1 MIKGYQKRTLIW
13 ILTILLVFTSVPYEA
28 FANETEKMK
37 TEQAEKESKDGRIE
51 DSQQDKEV
59 IEERT
64 DHTKVFDNGDGT
76 FTKNIYFEPIH
87 LEKNGEFTEVSTDL
101 YETMLDDQKMIETEN
116 TLLSSTFYEEMKD
129 GEYAFFEKD
138 QASIVFS
145 IMEASGKDKNVQVT
159 DVKPSFNKNI
169 ITHEGIFSDIDLRN
183 ITFNENVK
191 EDIVLHSYKGLNTFT
206 FQLKTDLNGKVQ
218 KDGSIAFYDKEED
231 EPTFVLP
238 SPFMTDSNIDELSSE
253 TARSED
259 VKYDL
264 KKVEAGYLL
273 TVTADENWLKAPER
287 VYPVYIDPT
296 TSLSTSSDTFVMS
309 AYPKEN
315 YGISSKKWDASQNQ
329 YVLKVGYYDGTTGTN
344 YAFLKQNISKID
356 KAVIDS
362 ATLNVYVT
370 HAYFA
375 TTKNGLWLDEVSANW
390 NASTL
395 TWDNKPS
402 SKNIGNV
409 NAGRDEWVQFNVLN
423 TVKAWAAGTK
433 ANHGFKL
440 HANGNGQNFWKK
452 VVSSDN
458 STLKPY
464 LSVTYH
470 YNALPAPSVTA
481 TSNGTN
487 TNTGYLN
494 VSWDKIAG
502 ATGYKVLLYNGKAYT
517 AFNVGNVTSWSTK
530 GQKIWP
536 TQAQIDAGSYALR
549 TDKTGTELAFNPN
562 PVYKNAAD
570 DGGTYPNARNYWVR
584 VVAEYPGGDSPQSTA
599 TRIYMP
605 METPKTPTGRP
616 YANTMNEKSGY
627 VNLNWEPVEGAD
639 GYIIALYNG
648 KEYEEVAS
656 VDKDTSSWT
665 TQNKKLWLTQDQ
677 IKAGKYKL
685 NLSGEGTELASD
697 PSPVYRNSKGSY
709 PNSTNYWFKIK
720 AFSNAGHSESNWSG
734 LFKPTIP
741 GAEDFLGMED
751 FWTGI
756 DVNNGTVNAATGN
769 VIVDETDFSIDGRGP
784 GLSIGRTYNSMSTSK
799 GLFGLGWYSDAEMSI
814 IQDSS
819 YVKFIDEDGT
829 IHGFVKKT
837 DGTYEAPTGV
847 YLELTETTADYILTS
862 KDQSKVYFDKTTG
875 KIKEIRDAQKESNK
889 TTYGYVDGQLTTITD
904 ASGRKLTLEYQ
915 NGLVS
920 KITDPKGRSTSY
932 SYNNEQLISVTNSNH
947 EKTKYEYDGNKLL
960 SKIIDPTSTTD
971 KPVETSYEYNTSE
984 KRIQKV
990 TNPKGKSTTFA
1001 YDLPKRTLTV
1011 TNPRG
1016 NKSFYEYNAAA
1027 NPVKQID
1034 AYSPGQ
1040 SGANNNLETKYEY
1053 QGNNLIKS
1061 WDPKDVGSTA
1071 TESYKYDKDGN
1082 IISTTDSYGTETY
1095 KYNENNDIVEI
1106 IDTEGEKTTIAYDG
1120 LNPTSETDEAGAI
1133 SSVSKFDDYGNE
1145 IESSLDL
1152 SGANNLVLNSSFEDN
1167 LNSWTLTNSKD
1178 SGIGSLITTPEK
1190 EFKAL
1195 GGKQALK
1202 LTTQSTTK
1210 GTELGYSSYTQVIPV
1225 EPNQTYTF
1233 SADVKTNN
1241 LKNAK
1246 AFLNVAQLN
1255 GSALIQYNNN
1265 KYSAL
1270 RGTNTWT
1277 KRQVTFKTAS
1287 NVNNIRLYLEVDHNH
1302 TSTSGEAW
1310 FDRVQLEKADVSS
1323 SYNPVINGSFEKGR
1337 TGWVLAS
1344 GSASVV
1350 DTESYDGNQSVK
1362 MVRSSTT
1369 QDRIHYRQ
1377 TFILNQSINNPKPIS
1392 LTAVSKSENVTNS
1405 VEKVPNSDYSIW
1417 ATIKYADGTSESK
1430 NTPFPLGSQ
1439 NWNRAVLYINAK
1451 KAIASIDF
1459 YGIFRGNNIGTVWFD
1474 AFRLIEGNVLSSAM
1488 YDTKKNYAEK
1498 TTDVL
1503 GRVSLKTYDEIGNLL
1518 NETNPEG
1525 SKKTY
1530 SYDSSNQLKSLTLPN
1545 DAVVSYDYDKNGNNT
1560 EKGITAGSKRQEYN
1574 YEFDEDNKLISVS
1587 DPLNHKTSN
1596 AYDDNDNLVQ
1606 IQLPNGQL
1614 IKNTYDNADRIDK
1627 IYYNNELAFEFE
1639 KDKNSNET
1647 SIIDSFNQLKKE
1659 QVFDAKD
1666 RIISQVLKKNN
1677 ATLGTV
1683 SWNYPADSDKLQSTS
1698 FSHQGTNQTI
1708 SYEYN
1713 KLEQNTVVK
1722 NNNNTF
1728 RLDYDES
1735 GNVTTY
1741 TPANGVG
1748 TTNVYDP
1755 AGQVVSMS
1763 TNHVDA
1769 ATGAVTTVIDEKYSY
1784 DANGNR
1790 TVIINN
1796 TGGTTQFTYDDFDQL
1811 TNEILQDGSKNEYK
1825 YDGFGN
1831 RISQKRGNQPAVTAS
1846 YNLMN
1851 QLINYGNETI
1861 KYDANGNRLEDG
1873 TYTYKWN
1880 AADQLIVVNKKGES
1894 SPYAEYKYDDDGRR
1908 IQKNVKGTITNYT
1921 YDGDSLNV
1929 LYETNASDQV
1939 LRSYA
1944 YGVDGQLLALN
1955 KHSGTFVSDTYY
1967 YHYNP
1972 RGDVVALTDKSG
1984 KIVGSYSYDSWGNP
1998 IESKRTG
2005 IALENPF
2012 RYAGYQFDEETGLY
2026 YLMARYYQPTHG
2038 VFLSLDPDPG
2048 DEDDILTQNG
2058 YTYANNNPVMMVDP
2072 DGKFA
2077 HFVLMAGAYGYRGY
2091 KAYKTYKKVSRVGKA
2106 TKKVNG
2112 NSKKSKKRQH
2122 GYEIYNK
2129 GSGEVVKVGISGG
2142 KIAKNGKSYR
2152 ATSQVNKWGKD
2163 KYESRVVIKNM
2174 KNRGAALRWERNW
2187 TNKRASEGHRL
2198 SKHDRPKPKRRR

>member
-1 MIKGYQKRTLIW
+1 MGKQRYVKCLIW
-13 ILTILLVFTSVPYEA
+13 LLSFLLVFTLIPYEA
-28 FANETEKMK
+28 LATTETNQTISDTDKK
-37 TEQAEKESKDGRIE
+37 GNEKENEPTVQK
-51 DSQQDKEV
+51 QKKKELP
-59 IEERT
+59 EERT
-64 DHTKVFDNGDGT
+64 NNSKVYDNGDGT
-76 FTKNIYFEPIH
+76 FTKNIYFDPVHIEN
-87 LEKNGEFTEVSTDL
+87 EGEWQEVSTDL
-101 YETMLDDQKMIETEN
+101 QENKVANQTIIETKN
-116 TLLSSTFYEEMKD
+116 TLLNSTFLEKMNN
-129 GEYAFFEKD
+129 GEYATFTIENE
-138 QASIVFS
+138 SVSFS
-145 IMEASGKDKNVQVT
+145 ILEASGKDGNIPAT
-159 DVKPSFNKNI
+159 DVASTITDNKIYHKNI
-169 ITHEGIFSDIDLRN
+169 FPDIDLRN

-191 EDIVLHSYKGLNTFT
+191 EDIILHSYNGINTFT
-206 FQLKTDLNGKVQ
+206 FKLTTDLVAEKE
-218 KDGSIAFYDKEED
+218 KDGSITFYKNQKND
-231 EPTFVLP
+231 ETIFTLP
-238 SPFMTDSNIDELSSE
+238 APFMTDSNIDPLSTE
-253 TARSED
+253 TMSSDD
-259 VKYDL
+259 VEYHL
-264 KKVEAGYLL
+264 KKIEDGYILK
-273 TVTADENWLKAPER
+273 VTANEDWLTDPER
-287 VYPVYIDPT
+287 KYPVYIDPT
-296 TSLSTSSDTFVMS
+296 TSLATASDAFVMS
-309 AYPKEN
+309 AYPTTN
-315 YGISSKKWDASQNQ
+315 YGTATKKWDASKEQ
-329 YVLKVGYYDGTTGTN
+329 YVLKIGSYDSTTGTN
-344 YAFLKQNISKID
+344 YAFLKQNVSKID

-370 HAYFA
+370 HAYNA
-375 TTKNGLWLDEVSANW
+375 TTKNGLWLDEVSGNW
-390 NASTL
+390 DASTL

-402 SKNIGNV
+402 STNIGNI

-433 ANHGFKL
+433 ANNGFKL
-440 HANGNGQNFWKK
+440 HVNGNGQDFWKK
-452 VVSSDN
+452 IVSSDN

-470 YNALPAPSVTA
+470 YDALPAPTVTA

-487 TNTGYLN
+487 TETGYLN
-494 VSWDKIAG
+494 VSWNKIAG
-502 ATGYKVLLYNGKAYT
+502 ATGYKVLLYNGKDYT
-517 AFNVGNVTSWSTK
+517 AFNVGDVTSWSTK
-530 GQKIWP
+530 GKKIWP
-536 TQAQIDAGSYALR
+536 TQTQIDSGSYALS
-549 TDKTGTELAFNPN
+549 TDNKGTELAFNPN
-562 PVYKNAAD
+562 PVYLNAAA
-570 DGGTYPNARNYWVR
+570 DGGTYPNSRNYWVR
-584 VVAEYPGGDSPQSTA
+584 VVAVYPGGDSPQSTA
-599 TRIYMP
+599 TKIYMP

-627 VNLNWEPVEGAD
+627 VNLDWEPVEGAD
-639 GYIIALYNG
+639 GYKIALYNG
-648 KEYEEVAS
+648 IEYEEVAS
-656 VDKDTSSWT
+656 VDKDTTSWT
-665 TQNKKLWLTQDQ
+665 TQNKKLWPTQAQ
-677 IKAGKYKL
+677 IDAGAYKL
-685 NLSGEGTELASD
+685 NLKGEGTELALD
-697 PSPVYRNSKGSY
+697 PSPVYRNSKGTY

-720 AFSNAGHSESNWSG
+720 AFSDAGHPESSWSG
-734 LFKPTIP
+734 IFKPTIP

-756 DVNNGTVNAATGN
+756 GVNNGTVNAATGN
-769 VIVDETDFSIDGRGP
+769 LIIDETDYSIDGRGP
-784 GLSIGRTYNSMSTSK
+784 GLSIGRTYNSMSTTK

-814 IQDSS
+814 KLESS
-819 YVKFIDEDGT
+819 YIKFIDEDGS
-829 IHGFVKKT
+829 IHSFVKKS

-847 YLELTETTADYILTS
+847 YLELTDTTTDFILTS

-932 SYNNEQLISVTNSNH
+932 SYNNDQLISVTNSNN
-947 EKTKYEYDGNKLL
+947 EVSKYEYNSNKLL
-960 SKIIDPTSTTD
+960 SKVIDPKSTAD
-971 KPVETSYEYNTSE
+971 KLVETSYEYNTSE

-1001 YDLPKRTLTV
+1001 YDLAKRTLTV

-1040 SGANNNLETKYEY
+1040 TGENYNLESKYEY

-1061 WDPKDVGSTA
+1061 WDPKDVSSTA
-1071 TESYKYDKDGN
+1071 TESFKYDKDGN
-1082 IISTTDSYGTETY
+1082 ITSTTDSYGTETY
-1095 KYNENNDIVEI
+1095 KYNENNDIVELV
-1106 IDTEGEKTTIAYDG
+1106 DTEGEKTTIAYDG
-1120 LNPTSETDEAGAI
+1120 LNPTSETDEGRAI

-1145 IESSLDL
+1145 IESSSAL
-1152 SGANNLVLNSSFEDN
+1152 SGANNLVTNSSFEDN
-1167 LNSWTLTNSKD
+1167 LNSWTLTNSND
-1178 SGIGSLITTPEK
+1178 SSVGSLVTTPEK
-1190 EFKAL
+1190 EFQPL

-1202 LTTQSTTK
+1202 LTTQSTTT

-1233 SADVKTNN
+1233 SVDIKTNN

-1255 GSALIQYNNN
+1255 GSTLVQYNNN

-1270 RGTNTWT
+1270 RGTNSWT

-1287 NVNNIRLYLEVDHNH
+1287 NVNNVRLYLEVDHNH
-1302 TSTSGEAW
+1302 STTSGEAW
-1310 FDRVQLEKADVSS
+1310 FDRIQLEKADVSS
-1323 SYNPVINGSFEKGR
+1323 SYNPVINGSFEQGK

-1344 GSASVV
+1344 GSASIV
-1350 DTESYDGNQSVK
+1350 DTESYDGNQSVN
-1362 MVRSSTT
+1362 MVRTSTT

-1377 TFILNQSINNPKPIS
+1377 TFVLNQSINNPKPIS

-1405 VEKVPNSDYSIW
+1405 VEKVSNSDYSIW
-1417 ATIKYADGTSESK
+1417 ANIKYADGTSESR
-1430 NTPFPLGSQ
+1430 NTPFPLGTQ
-1439 NWNRAVLYINAK
+1439 DWNRAVLYIDAK
-1451 KAIASIDF
+1451 KAIESIDF

-1474 AFRLIEGNVLSSAM
+1474 AFRLIEGNVLSTVE
-1488 YDTKKNYAEK
+1488 YDAKKNYAEK

-1503 GRVSLKTYDEIGNLL
+1503 GRVRLEKYDEVGNIM

-1530 SYDSSNQLKSLTLPN
+1530 SYDSNNQIKSLSLPN

-1560 EKGITAGSKRQEYN
+1560 VKGITAESKKQEYN
-1574 YEFDEDNKLISVS
+1574 YEYDEDNKLISVS
-1587 DPLNHKTSN
+1587 DPLNQKTSYT
-1596 AYDDNDNLVQ
+1596 YDDNDNLVQ
-1606 IQLPNGQL
+1606 THLPNGQF

-1627 IYYNNELAFEFE
+1627 IYYNDDLAFEFV

-1647 SIIDSFNQLKKE
+1647 SIIDSINQLKKE
-1659 QVFDAKD
+1659 QVFDAKN
-1666 RIISQVLKKNN
+1666 RITSQVLKKNN
-1677 ATLGTV
+1677 TTLGTV
-1683 SWNYPADSDKLQSTS
+1683 SWNYPTDSDKLQSTS
-1698 FSHQGTNQTI
+1698 FSHQGTDQTI

-1722 NNNNTF
+1722 NNSNTF

-1748 TTNVYDP
+1748 TTYVYDQ
-1755 AGQVVSMS
+1755 AGQVISMS
-1763 TNHVDA
+1763 TNKVDA
-1769 ATGAVTTVIDEKYSY
+1769 ATGAVTTVIDETYTY

-1790 TVIINN
+1790 TEIVYNN
-1796 TGGTTQFTYDDFDQL
+1796 GSTAQFTYDALDQL
-1811 TNEILQDGSKNEYK
+1811 TNETLQDGTINEYK

-1831 RISQKRGNQPAVTAS
+1831 RISQKVGSQPAITAS

-1851 QLINYGNETI
+1851 QLITYGNETI

-1873 TYTYKWN
+1873 TYTYEWN
-1880 AADQLIVVNKKGES
+1880 AADQLIAVYKKGDT
-1894 SPYAEYKYDDDGRR
+1894 SPFADYKYDDDGRR
-1908 IQKNVKGTITNYT
+1908 IQKNVKGTITNYI

-1939 LRSYA
+1939 LRSYV
-1944 YGVDGQLLALN
+1944 YGVDGQLFAFN
-1955 KHSGTFVSDTYY
+1955 KHSGTSVLDTYY

-1984 KIVGSYSYDSWGNP
+1984 NIVASYSYDNWGNP
-1998 IESKRTG
+1998 LEIKRTG

-2058 YTYANNNPVMMVDP
+2058 YNYVGNNPIMMVDP
-2072 DGKFA
+2072 DGHYWHYA
-2077 HFVLMAGAYGYRGY
+2077 AAAGIGA
-2091 KAYKTYKKVSRVGKA
+2091 AVQVGKYYYKNR
-2106 TKKVNG
+2106 KKSTWKG
-2112 NSKKSKKRQH
+2112 AGKAALRGAGSGLMWTGAGRALGFISKGKAVMRASKSKKL
-2122 GYEIYNK
+2122 
-2129 GSGEVVKVGISGG
+2129 VGNIKQYGRHSKRLVTNPKKHLKKTPVRRLQGI
-2142 KIAKNGKSYR
+2142 KKARKNSLKSKLYR
-2152 ATSQVNKWGKD
+2152 ASNA
-2163 KYESRVVIKNM
+2163 I
-2174 KNRGAALRWERNW
+2174 
-2187 TNKRASEGHRL
+2187 
-2198 SKHDRPKPKRRR
+2198 RRR